1 MFGPLP
7 RLHLITLA
15 TAVGRG
21 LPRRRALGRSR
32 SPSCRSPCPSAPRS
46 ARSRASRW
54 PGLWSTTSTGARPS
68 PSAPYAADPSREAR
82 PARDRSRNS
91 PHGPRNSSLRPSPA
105 MIVALF
111 ALVVSMSAGAY
122 AVVIAPKNSVV
133 SKSIKNGQVKT
144 KDLKANAV
152 KGPAGK
158 GRFPHR
164 RGHRRRID
172 QPRRSVGGGQDGP
185 QQRRQRHQRQ
195 HGGRTQRRSDR
206 RGHRRQVFRGS
217 SGRRQHRHRDAEPG
231 QHREPGPG
239 GWKYL
244 INARV
249 PVYCVYSGAGAPAAP
264 APNQPFY
271 GATGHLVVGGST
283 VESASTTCE
292 AEAMADASLFGSDSY
307 YGRSTVDITR
317 QVTLNAATTITLRAN
332 GTNDG
337 ISSGP
342 ASWPTASMPAPV
354 SPSSRRSP
362 STSDSLIDRN
372 NDSGPAELTLRGP
385 LPCWVSLRP

>member
-1 MFGPLP
+1 MN
-7 RLHLITLA
+7 
-15 TAVGRG
+15 
-21 LPRRRALGRSR
+21 
-32 SPSCRSPCPSAPRS
+32 
-46 ARSRASRW
+46 AR
-54 PGLWSTTSTGARPS
+54 
-68 PSAPYAADPSREAR
+68 
-82 PARDRSRNS
+82 
-91 PHGPRNSSLRPSPA
+91 SLRPSPA

-152 KGPAGK
+152 KGPQVKDGSLTGADIADGSINLADLSAAAK
-158 GRFPHR
+158 T
-164 RGHRRRID
+164 D
-172 QPRRSVGGGQDGP
+172 LNSADNATNANTVGGLSVAQIVAATGGKYSEA
-185 QQRRQRHQRQ
+185 RQAA
-195 HGGRTQRRSDR
+195 GNIDIETPSPVNIVSLDLAAG
-206 RGHRRQVFRGS
+206 
-217 SGRRQHRHRDAEPG
+217 
-231 QHREPGPG
+231 
-239 GWKYL
+239 KYL

-337 ISSGP
+337 IFFG
-342 ASWPTASMPAPV
+342 AGIVADRINA
-354 SPSSRRSP
+354 
-362 STSDSLIDRN
+362 STSQSIVQAITIN
-372 NDSGPAELTLRGP
+372 Q
-385 LPCWVSLRP
+385 